1 MGVHDGHRERLRSQ
15 FLEHG
20 LESMN
25 DLNALEL
32 LLFFAIPRRDTNE
45 LAHALMDRFG
55 SLDRVFDASYEE
67 LCDIPGIGV
76 QAASLI
82 LLVPQMYKKMRMA
95 SASNITKLDSIKAAG
110 NFLIP
115 RFINEGNEMAILVCL
130 DSQKRVIC
138 TEVLGRGAVGAVN
151 VNVRRAVEL
160 ALRHKASYVIL
171 SHNHPD
177 GQLLSSAAD
186 DYLTKRLVEALRS
199 INVTLLDHIIVCGEK
214 FYSYERAGVMKSYQ
228 LF

>member
-1 MGVHDGHRERLRSQ
+1 MGVHEGHRERLRKQ

-32 LLFFAIPRRDTNE
+32 LLFYAIPRRDTNE
-45 LAHALMDRFG
+45 LAHALLDQFG
-55 SLDRVFDASYEE
+55 TIERVFDATEQE
-67 LCDIPGIGV
+67 LCAVPGIGP

-82 LLVPQMYKKMRMA
+82 LLVPQMYKKIKVSEA
-95 SASNITKLDSIKAAG
+95 SRTVKLDTPKAAAAY
-110 NFLIP
+110 LIP
-115 RFINEGNEMAILVCL
+115 RYYNEGNEMALLVCL

-138 TEVLGRGAVGAVN
+138 TEVLGKGVVGAVD

-160 ALRHKASYVIL
+160 VLRHKATFAIL

-177 GQLLSSAAD
+177 GQLKPSPAD
-186 DYLTKRLVEALRS
+186 DHLTNRLDKAFQN
-199 INVTLLDHIIVCGEK
+199 INVTLIDHIIVSGDRY
-214 FYSYERAGVMKSYQ
+214 FSYEKAGVLSTCR